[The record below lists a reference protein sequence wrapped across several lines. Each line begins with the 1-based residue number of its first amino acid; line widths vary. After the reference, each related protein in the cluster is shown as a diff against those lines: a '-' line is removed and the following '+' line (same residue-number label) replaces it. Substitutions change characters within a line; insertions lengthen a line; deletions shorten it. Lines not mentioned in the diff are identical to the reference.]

1 MDLILSTTVLQATD
15 EVALEI
21 VSKSSF
27 CWNKYLPSY
36 YFKGINVYLKLISV

>member
-1 MDLILSTTVLQATD
+1 MNFILSITVLEATD

-21 VSKSSF
+21 VSKRRF

-36 YFKGINVYLKLISV
+36 YFKGINVYLKLVCI